1 MRFST
6 RFSTTSAIL
15 LAAALTAAVSLPAA
29 TQEGEKLPQVRD
41 ANSIPP
47 RATPAD
53 YQAHAQAGSITIGAE
68 FAGHSIPT
76 PESVLTSEDYVVV
89 EVGIFG
95 ASGARSLL
103 SFGDF
108 SMRINGSKKT
118 IPAQPAGM
126 VFGSLKDPNW
136 APPQPAGSKSKT
148 TFGSGGGGGQDDKPA
163 PPKVPIGVE
172 RALEQRLQKA
182 SLPEG
187 DRPLP
192 EAGLLFFPH
201 HGKTDNLRSIELI
214 YSGPGGKATLALNP

>member
-6 RFSTTSAIL
+6 SAIF
-15 LAAALTAAVSLPAA
+15 LAAALTAAVCLPATA
-29 TQEGEKLPQVRD
+29 QEGEKLPPVRD
-41 ANSIPP
+41 ANAIPP

-53 YQAHAQAGSITIGAE
+53 YQAHAQAGAVTIGAE

-95 ASGARSLL
+95 APGARSLL

-108 SMRINGSKKT
+108 SMRINGSKKV

-136 APPQPAGSKSKT
+136 APPQPAGKPKT

>member
-6 RFSTTSAIL
+6 PSAIVV
-15 LAAALTAAVSLPAA
+15 AAVLTAAVCLPAPM
-29 TQEGEKLPQVRD
+29 QEGEKLPAARD

-47 RATPAD
+47 RATPGD
-53 YQAHAQAGSITIGAE
+53 YQANAKAGTVTIGAE

-76 PESVLTSEDYVVV
+76 PESVLTTEDYVVV

-95 ASGARSLL
+95 DPNSRSLL

-108 SMRINGSKKT
+108 SLRINGKKPV
-118 IPAQPAGM
+118 PAQPAGV
-126 VFGSLKDPNW
+126 VFPSLKDPNF

-148 TFGSGGGGGQDDKPA
+148 TFGGGGQSDSGSTPA
-163 PPKVPIGVE
+163 PVKVPIGIE
-172 RALEQRLQKA
+172 RAMEQRVQKA

-214 YSGPGGKATLALNP
+214 YSGPGGKATLALHP